1 MSAGDTLDDKR
12 KRRRELRRQAAEA
25 SPVESIEADDD
36 QIEDEE
42 EDGDDSSGRGISE
55 RKGRATPSRRA
66 LQEIEEAKAEGNFIT
81 RRINGLL
88 EYIAGVRSEVQKVAW
103 PTREETRRLTG
114 IVLVVMILSSITLGV
129 ISLLFSAFI
138 NAGLQPGSSAI
149 FFVALIITVVIFA
162 IYVRRS
168 NRRTTSF

>member
-36 QIEDEE
+36 LSEDEE
-42 EDGDDSSGRGISE
+42 DEDDSSGRGISE